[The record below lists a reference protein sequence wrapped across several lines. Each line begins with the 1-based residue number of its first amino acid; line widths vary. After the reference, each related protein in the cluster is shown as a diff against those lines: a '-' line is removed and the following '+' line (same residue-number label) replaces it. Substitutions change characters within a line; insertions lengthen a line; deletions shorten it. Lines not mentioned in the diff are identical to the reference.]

1 MRAADRS
8 VERDIIDGIVALMRA
23 LLGVAVACAVSAPPL
38 FAASNDVVVA
48 IRDGRATVIAKNATV
63 SEILAAWARTGL
75 TTIVN
80 GDKLTAVPVTL
91 EFADVPERQALDVI
105 LRSASGYIA
114 HLRPTTMA
122 NASQF
127 DRVAILPSSVA
138 PRESSASPVQ
148 PPFPMPAQPPF
159 PQPVFQQGGVQRLIG
174 PDGVPVADDQ
184 DDAPPPRRVAV
195 PPGFQPGDAP
205 PRALDFPPPSTGS
218 AVVSGVAVPG
228 MMVPAPQPRQPQ
240 VPDQP

>member
-1 MRAADRS
+1 
-8 VERDIIDGIVALMRA
+8 MRA
-23 LLGVAVACAVSAPPL
+23 LFRVAVAFSCSASPL
-38 FAASNDVVVA
+38 FAASSDVVVA

-80 GDKLTAVPVTL
+80 GDKLTGVPVTL
-91 EFADVPERQALDVI
+91 ELADVPERQALDVI

-114 HLRPTTMA
+114 HLRPTMMA

-127 DRVAILPSSVA
+127 DRVAIMPSSVA
-138 PRESSASPVQ
+138 PRESSA
-148 PPFPMPAQPPF
+148 PPTPQFPTPPPF
-159 PQPVFQQGGVQRLIG
+159 PQPVFQQGVVQRLIG

-184 DDAPPPRRVAV
+184 DDAPPPRRFVL

-205 PRALDFPPPSTGS
+205 PR
-218 AVVSGVAVPG
+218 VP
-228 MMVPAPQPRQPQ
+228 
-240 VPDQP
+240 